1 MLVRPV
7 QCHFRAEYECRILLL
22 TPTFIGIQLDL
33 DSMQIILFLESSKTL
48 VSIRRLFG
56 R

>member
-7 QCHFRAEYECRILLL
+7 QCRFRAEYECKIVLL

-33 DSMQIILFLESSKTL
+33 DSMQITYFWSHQ
-48 VSIRRLFG
+48 RHW
-56 R
+56 